1 MKINV
6 KILLDLVPTTG
17 KITGKPTESVKRK
30 KTVKVHVKNP
40 ATLIN
45 IYYFTSIFEWISLGI
60 K

>member
-1 MKINV
+1 M
-6 KILLDLVPTTG
+6 LDLVPTTG